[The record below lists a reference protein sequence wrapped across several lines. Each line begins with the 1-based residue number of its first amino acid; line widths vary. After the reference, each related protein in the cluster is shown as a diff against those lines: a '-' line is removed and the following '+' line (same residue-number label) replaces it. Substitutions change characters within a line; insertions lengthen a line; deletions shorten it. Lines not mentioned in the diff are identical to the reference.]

1 MAVDIRNEVL
11 RRVYMVLFIVVLV
24 AVAIFVKA
32 LKITITDGDKWREK
46 GKNLYVSHKAVEA
59 ERGNILTEDGSLLA
73 TSLPFFEIRFDLNST
88 GMKEDDFFDNLDSL
102 AYCLATFV
110 DPSYT
115 VGGMRERLLIS
126 REEGHRNLLIKRSA
140 SYLEKEMISQF
151 PLFNKGQYRGGFKV
165 EPKPKRARPFKRLA
179 RRTVGRVDGVDN
191 PFGLEARFDD
201 NLTGEEGER
210 VMFRAPNNTWIPM
223 NDLTEI
229 EPQKGDDIVT
239 TLDVNL
245 QSVAHEALLRGM
257 RHHLAESGTAI
268 LMEVKTGAIK
278 AIANLGKTDDGYF
291 EVYNYAIGSK
301 YEPGSTFKLA
311 SIMALL
317 EDGHIDLYDS
327 VVINRGKMMFYEE
340 EMVDASKESFNIDT
354 TTVRRAFEISSNVGI
369 ASLVDKY
376 YGDDDKGQAR
386 QFIKRLKEM
395 KLHLPVN
402 IEIDGEASP
411 YIKEAY
417 SKEDK
422 WSGITLPWMSIGYE
436 VELTPLQL
444 LNFFNAVA
452 NDGQMM
458 KPYLVSE
465 IQHFGN
471 PIQQFKPTVIDRQ
484 IASPET
490 IRKAK
495 ILLESVVENGTAYKL
510 KTSKYKFAGKTGTAQ
525 IDYRKFGGF
534 RQDVK
539 HSASFVSY
547 FPTHNPIYSCVVV
560 IRNPTQNGFY
570 GGDVAGPIFREIADN
585 CFAQKIELHRALNE
599 RPKPTLVSKQLPT
612 FSVGNKTDIIK
623 ALDYLNLPYQ
633 NYANNDWA
641 VLKAE
646 SDTLSI
652 LTRKISEDIVP
663 NVVGMGLR
671 DALYILENMG
681 MEVLVNGAGKVTLQ
695 SIKSGTKA
703 QGQTIKL
710 TLN

>member
-11 RRVYMVLFIVVLV
+11 RRVYMVLFMVVLIALV
-24 AVAIFVKA
+24 IFVKA
-32 LKITITDGDKWREK
+32 LKITITDGEKWRDK
-46 GKNLYVSHKAVEA
+46 GKNLYVAHKSLEA

-88 GMKEDDFFDNLDSL
+88 GMLEDDFYDNLDSL
-102 AYCLATFV
+102 SYCLANFV
-110 DPSYT
+110 DNSYT
-115 VGGMRERLLIS
+115 VGGMRDRLLQN
-126 REEGHRNLLIKRSA
+126 REAGHRNLLIKRSA
-140 SYLEKEMISQF
+140 SYLEKEMISKF

-165 EPKPKRARPFKRLA
+165 EPKPKRLRPFKRLA
-179 RRTVGRVDGVDN
+179 RRTIGRVKGVDN
-191 PFGLEARFDD
+191 PFGLEARFDEY
-201 NLTGEEGER
+201 LTGEEGKR
-210 VMFRAPNNTWIPM
+210 YMFRAPNNTWIPL

-239 TLDVNL
+239 TFDINL
-245 QSVAHEALLRGM
+245 QSAAHEALLRGM
-257 RHHLAESGTAI
+257 NYHQAESGTAI

-278 AIANLGKTDDGYF
+278 AIANLGKTEDGYF

-327 VVINRGKMMFYEE
+327 VAINRGKMKFYEE
-340 EMVDASKESFNIDT
+340 EMLDASKESLLLDT

-369 ASLVDKY
+369 AGLVNKY
-376 YGDDDKGQAR
+376 YGNDDEGQAR
-386 QFIKRLKEM
+386 KFIKRLKEM
-395 KLHLPVN
+395 KLHLPLN

-458 KPYLVSE
+458 KPYMVSE
-465 IQHFGN
+465 IQHFGH
-471 PIQQFKPTVIDRQ
+471 PVRKFKPTVIDRQ

-525 IDYRKFGGF
+525 IDYRKFGS
-534 RQDVK
+534 RRDDVK
-539 HSASFVSY
+539 HSASFAGY
-547 FPTHNPIYSCVVV
+547 FPAHDPVYSCVVV

-570 GGDVAGPIFREIADN
+570 GGDVAGPIFREIADK

-612 FSVGNKTDIIK
+612 YSVGNRTDLMK
-623 ALDYLNLPYQ
+623 AMDYLNLPYETHTDT
-633 NYANNDWA
+633 DWA
-641 VLKAE
+641 VLKSE
-646 SDTLSI
+646 SDTLNVFKRS
-652 LTRKISEDIVP
+652 ISEEVIP

-671 DALYILENMG
+671 DALFILENLG
-681 MEVLVNGAGKVTLQ
+681 LEVVVNGVGKVSLQ
-695 SIKSGTKA
+695 SIKSGTKV

-710 TLN
+710 TLK